1 MPGPAGDLWLNG
13 HALTVDGGTSSAQE
27 GSPWLG
33 GVGRTG
39 EVVTTGTTSVV
50 AYDLS
55 SNAVDNLKGNMT
67 PVLTRAQLALD
78 SEADEH
84 LLFLNPFMK
93 SDYARGNAEDT
104 ASNNDADLFADDLV
118 TDQMDIIGADT
129 AKIGTMTTA
138 QLAHH
143 KYDWAN
149 GEVTAAATQDG
160 VDYGTAVAAPEAAP
174 SRPDDSADWD
184 WQFTGWYTDAACT
197 RQFDFSTA
205 LTDSWTTL
213 YAGWK
218 KVDVEKPEQPGGG
231 SDTTDKTDDTE
242 KKPAKG
248 NLPQT
253 GDISV
258 IATAAVAAAGAV
270 AAGAG
275 AAIKRRRK

>member
-55 SNAVDNLKGNMT
+55 SSAVDNLKSNTT
-67 PVLTRAQLALD
+67 PVL
-78 SEADEH
+78 
-84 LLFLNPFMK
+84 
-93 SDYARGNAEDT
+93 
-104 ASNNDADLFADDLV
+104 
-118 TDQMDIIGADT
+118 
-129 AKIGTMTTA
+129 TTA

-197 RQFDFSTA
+197 QQFDFSTA